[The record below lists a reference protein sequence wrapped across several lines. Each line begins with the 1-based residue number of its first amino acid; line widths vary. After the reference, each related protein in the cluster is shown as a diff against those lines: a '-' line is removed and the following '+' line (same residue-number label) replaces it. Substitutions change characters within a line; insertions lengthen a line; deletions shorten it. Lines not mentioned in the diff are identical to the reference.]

1 MGNFATPFHDVLQ
14 GLQRSSSKQIPF
26 SLLYDEKGSE
36 LYEQIVEL
44 DEYYPYAAETQL
56 LEDYASFIVRSI
68 PGDCILVELGCG
80 TATKS
85 GHLLNAF
92 RSLHGRCHFVGI
104 DVSESFL
111 KQARTNLLEN
121 VRGLKPT
128 SLHFIQADY
137 MEGLKQ
143 ARQAFP
149 NKLFCVMWLGSSIG
163 NLAAED
169 AVSFLKKTLSIVGSK
184 CLLFL
189 CADQWKDT
197 SILYKAYHD
206 DKGVTEAFIK
216 NGMKNALALLGH
228 AVSRDDIDSWLYHVQ
243 INSKLRRVEMWVTF
257 PSGLCIQ
264 EHNVFVRPGESVL
277 VEFSRKFT
285 VQDLQE
291 LATRSNFYIQGA
303 WRCQL
308 YGCQILYSGA
318 EALRSCWD
326 DTDTLFDS
334 ILDWKLKPIDL
345 RHPFL
350 FYYGHVNAFT
360 KLKLFDNMKA
370 TEMDIMF
377 SRGIDPS
384 VLEPSKC
391 HKHPRPP
398 PEWPSREHLCAYVER
413 VRSMVTKVVLD
424 GTIPMRLICFV
435 LEHERMHHE
444 TLAYMLAQQ
453 TKADFERTFSAKIK
467 SKGESN
473 GAKQN
478 GSVNGH
484 DGAIGKRNIPNVKIL
499 PGKIAMGSQQ
509 SDSMFVWDN
518 EVPLVET
525 FVSDAFMVNALP
537 VSIEEYMEFVTDGGY
552 DEKHFWEIEDY
563 KHFKEKG
570 FKWPATWSYLGG
582 DFYIHGHCT
591 TKHWKEMATEPVFV
605 SLAEAKAYCKWA
617 GDFRVMK
624 EEEYHRA
631 LVEDGK
637 AVHALREGGWEWT
650 STPFSGF
657 PGFKAMPEYEEYSSD
672 FFDGQHFVLKGSSPV
687 THPALIR
694 DSFRNFYQRQYRY
707 VFAKFRCCKS
717 IANEALAR
725 ADSNGSNSHYRSAVF
740 GHV

>member
-1 MGNFATPFHDVLQ
+1 MGALAGPFQEVLE

-26 SLLYDEKGSE
+26 SLLYDDKGSE

-44 DEYYPYAAETQL
+44 DEYYPYAAETHL
-56 LEDYASFIVRSI
+56 LEEYAPLIVRSI
-68 PGDCILVELGCG
+68 PADCVLVELGCG
-80 TATKS
+80 SATKS
-85 GHLLNAF
+85 GYLLNAF
-92 RSLHGRCHFVGI
+92 HSLHGRCHYVGI
-104 DVSESFL
+104 DVSQSFL
-111 KQARTNLLEN
+111 KQAHTNLLGN
-121 VRGLKPT
+121 VHGLKPS

-137 MEGLKQ
+137 MEGLTQ

-163 NLAAED
+163 NLVAED
-169 AVSFLKKTLSIVGSK
+169 AVSFLKKTLSIVGPN

-197 SILYKAYHD
+197 STLYKAYHD

-228 AVSRDDIDSWLYHVQ
+228 TVSKEELDSWSYHVQ

-264 EHNVFVRPGESVL
+264 KHNVHIRRGESVL

-303 WRCQL
+303 WRSGL
-308 YGCQILYSGA
+308 YGCQILYSNI
-318 EALRSCWD
+318 EALRSCWN
-326 DTDTLFDS
+326 DTDTFFDS
-334 ILDWKLKPIDL
+334 ISDWKLKPIDL

-350 FYYGHVNAFT
+350 FYYGHLSAFT
-360 KLKLFDNMKA
+360 KLKLFDEMEV

-384 VLEPSKC
+384 VLDPFKC
-391 HKHPRPP
+391 HNHPQVP
-398 PEWPSREHLCAYVER
+398 PEWPSREALCAYVGQ
-413 VRSMVTKVVLD
+413 VRSMVTKAVMD
-424 GTIPMRLICFV
+424 GTIPMRLVCFL

-444 TLAYMLAQQ
+444 TLAYMLSQQ
-453 TKADFERTFSAKIK
+453 IKANFKRTFSTNIG
-467 SKGESN
+467 SNGESN
-473 GAKQN
+473 GQKQD
-478 GSVNGH
+478 GVNSN
-484 DGAIGKRNIPNVKIL
+484 DGAIPKCNIPNVKIL
-499 PGKIAMGSQQ
+499 PGKISMGSQQ

-525 FVSDAFMVNALP
+525 FVTDAFIVSRWP
-537 VSIEEYMEFVTDGGY
+537 VSIEEYMEFVRDGGY
-552 DEKHFWEIEDY
+552 DRKHLWENEDFV
-563 KHFKEKG
+563 HFKENG
-570 FKWPATWSYLGG
+570 YKWPATWSYLGG
-582 DFYIHGHCT
+582 DFYIHGHAT
-591 TKHWKEMATEPVFV
+591 TKHWKEIASEPVFV
-605 SLAEAKAYCKWA
+605 SLAEAQAYCKWA

-631 LVEDGK
+631 LVEDGQ

-650 STPFSGF
+650 STPFKGF
-657 PGFKAMPEYEEYSSD
+657 PGFKAMSEYEEYSSD
-672 FFDGQHFVLKGSSPV
+672 FFDGQHFVLKGSSPA

-707 VFAKFRCCKS
+707 VFAKFRCCKAL
-717 IANEALAR
+717 ANEALAQ